1 MPSQLSAT
9 FVAWRWII
17 AVGALMVGTSMLRDA
32 GGDMRVALMF
42 LLLAAGMMGL
52 EVALRR
58 ARKTLVVDD
67 ATVRVWRRG
76 DYLGSAP
83 LSAVRYRDRSTRV
96 RALVKA
102 QLVSFVCFFVFGAL
116 VYTSGERPL
125 SAVLLGAGVIFSAA
139 AFWEFRTAW
148 EILLPALRASD
159 AAIEIRTPADTAAIV
174 VPRPSA
180 QTVVLLRRRD
190 VEGLL
195 REKKGSGSFA
205 EASGK

>member
-9 FVAWRWII
+9 FIAWRWII
-17 AVGALMVGTSMLRDA
+17 AVAALMVGTSMLRDA
-32 GGDMRVALMF
+32 GGDTRVALMF
-42 LLLAAGMMGL
+42 LLLAAGMIGL

-67 ATVRVWRRG
+67 GMVRVWRRG
-76 DYLGSAP
+76 KVLGSVP

-116 VYTSGERPL
+116 LTISGDRPL
-125 SAVLLGAGVIFSAA
+125 GAALLGAGVIFSAA
-139 AFWEFRTAW
+139 AFWEYRTVW
-148 EILLPALRASD
+148 EILLPALQPND
-159 AAIEIRTPADTAAIV
+159 GAIEIRAPADAAAIV
-174 VPRPSA
+174 VPLPSA

-195 REKKGSGSFA
+195 GFCPQLTQ
-205 EASGK
+205 